1 MTKFPVLQP
10 CFEDQLKYILS
21 QPLNNVYFLNN
32 VIYQANS
39 VLPKSLNTVY
49 LMVALFEMFYKDQL
63 I

>member
-1 MTKFPVLQP
+1 MTKFPVLQS

-21 QPLNNVYFLNN
+21 QPLSNVYFLNN

-49 LMVALFEMFYKDQL
+49 LMEALFEMFYKHQL